1 VLNSFLFL
9 PEPCFSPG
17 DGPHPLTAFVFFAG
31 GVNMVFFL
39 TVFVATG
46 FKDVFFQFTR
56 SKILQ
61 ITFLYVNFMA
71 YAELKIFL
79 LTCFGVGH

>member
-1 VLNSFLFL
+1 
-9 PEPCFSPG
+9 
-17 DGPHPLTAFVFFAG
+17 
-31 GVNMVFFL
+31 MVFFL